1 MITCKTP
8 FRISLFGGGTD
19 FPIWF
24 NEYQGMTISFT
35 INKYCY
41 LSLRSLPNLFPFK
54 YRLRYFVN
62 ETPKNIN
69 EIKHPCIKAV
79 LKKYYKLE
87 NGLENGLEIVHS
99 SDIPGLSGLGS
110 SSAFTLSI
118 MNLIHKYK
126 NINLT
131 KEELVKKC
139 INLEHNILKESSGYQ
154 DQYACAYGGVNLIKY
169 KRQNV
174 KVSKLKIK
182 KNNLNKLI
190 SNSIL
195 VYSGI
200 QRKSEKIEKDKIK
213 NILKNKNNLKNIL
226 EISNEAK
233 NILETK
239 SNFQISSIANLLNE
253 SWRNKRE
260 LSKFVSNSKIDQLYR
275 FGLNNGAIGGKL
287 LGAGGG
293 GYVLFISKDKI
304 NQKKLIK
311 KLKKNVY
318 FKFQIDQKGTQ
329 II

>member
-19 FPIWF
+19 FPVWF
-24 NEYQGMTISFT
+24 NKYQGMTISFT

-62 ETPKNIN
+62 ETSKNIN
-69 EIKHPCIKAV
+69 EIKHPCIKAI
-79 LKKYYKLE
+79 LKKYYKIE

-110 SSAFTLSI
+110 SSAFTLSMI
-118 MNLIHKYK
+118 DLIHKYQ

-139 INLEHNILKESSGYQ
+139 INIEHNILNESSGYQ
-154 DQYACAYGGVNLIKY
+154 DQYACAYGGFNLIKY

-182 KNNLNKLI
+182 ENNLNKLI

-239 SNFQISSIANLLNE
+239 SNFQISTIANLLNE
-253 SWRNKRE
+253 SWRNKKE

-293 GYVLFISKDKI
+293 GYVLFLSKDKM
-304 NQKKLIK
+304 NLKKLIK